1 MIRLRIDREND
12 KPCISGLVWYDS
24 GKAVGRVIIEQEV
37 VCCEKDHPGY
47 GTIRSYRWVPVEV
60 VDGPTD

>member
-12 KPCISGLVWYDS
+12 KPCSSGLVWYDS

-37 VCCEKDHPGY
+37 VSEDHPPQ
-47 GTIRSYRWVPVEV
+47 IRWVPVEV
-60 VDGPTD
+60 VDVDLSVL